1 MTNTIPQRVLVIGCS
16 GAGKSTL
23 SRQLAEKWELPLF
36 HLDSLYW
43 QAGWTP
49 TPKPIFRE
57 KVTSILETECWM
69 MDGNFDSTLA
79 LRAQYADMIIFLD
92 FPRTICLRRV
102 LKRVWMYRGQ
112 TRPDMA
118 AGCPEKVDME
128 FIRFIWTFNKKVRP
142 DIVNVIRNEKVN
154 TIILQS
160 PKEVSAWLDSLPT
173 PPFQRRRIRK

>member
-1 MTNTIPQRVLVIGCS
+1 MMHKLPQRVLVIGCS

-49 TPKPIFRE
+49 TPKSIFRE
-57 KVTSILETECWM
+57 KVTTILETECWL

-92 FPRTICLRRV
+92 FPRTICLGRV

-128 FIRFIWTFNKKVRP
+128 FIRFIWTFRKKVRP
-142 DIVNVIRNEKVN
+142 GILDVIRNEQAR

-160 PKEVSAWLDSLPT
+160 PKEVSKWVTNLPS
-173 PPFQRRRIRK
+173 PPASKEGKRK